1 MCLSRVGRG
10 GGKSSERDIS
20 GLEVF
25 QGVLT
30 NIFDATYRTYLTRI
44 THELWS
50 GFFTPDPPARQCTF
64 VSEAIFR
71 FLA

>member
-1 MCLSRVGRG
+1 MCMSRVGRG

-30 NIFDATYRTYLTRI
+30 NIFEATYRTYLTRI
-44 THELWS
+44 IHELWS
-50 GFFTPDPPARQCTF
+50 
-64 VSEAIFR
+64 V
-71 FLA
+71 FLHPTRLQDNAHL